1 LLHGG
6 AIVVPLEGRQET
18 AAVPGSRSDR
28 QIEPGVGEQSRAHR
42 EALIWLVGANLDG
55 RRAFHPVRS
64 TDAPDN
70 DEHGGT

>member
-1 LLHGG
+1 
-6 AIVVPLEGRQET
+6 
-18 AAVPGSRSDR
+18 VPGSRSDR
-28 QIEPGVGEQSRAHR
+28 QIESGIGEQSRAHR
-42 EALIWLVGANLDG
+42 EALVWLVGANLDG

>member
-1 LLHGG
+1 MRKKS
-6 AIVVPLEGRQET
+6 A
-18 AAVPGSRSDR
+18 AAVRVAASDLL
-28 QIEPGVGEQSRAHR
+28 VGMPILSQRIRGPKGQVKSRAHR
-42 EALIWLVGANLDG
+42 EALIWLVGPNLDG